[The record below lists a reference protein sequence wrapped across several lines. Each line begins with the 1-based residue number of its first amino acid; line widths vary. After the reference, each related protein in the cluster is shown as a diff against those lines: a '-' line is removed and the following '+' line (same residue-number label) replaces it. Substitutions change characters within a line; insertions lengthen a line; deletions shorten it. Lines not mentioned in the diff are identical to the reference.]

1 MVKTSTSLPLPRSY
15 PFSCHMKLFLVSHLS
30 LGLDGLVFLL
40 FVPDTFINIWI
51 ILPRTP
57 QHAGPLWHSSVLA
70 MYTYVY
76 VWTRIWGY
84 SKAFDC
90 LVRWL
95 IMSLC
100 EVLVEESIVHPFS
113 ISLLLQLIYLCHAE
127 KMCLFLSHENLSFVF
142 YYSPPKIGSCL
153 WYEC

>member
-1 MVKTSTSLPLPRSY
+1 MDSGQDIYPLPLPRS
-15 PFSCHMKLFLVSHLS
+15 HLFLPHKAVLS
-30 LGLDGLVFLL
+30 QSFEFGFVFLL

-90 LVRWL
+90 LDRWL
-95 IMSLC
+95 IMLC
-100 EVLVEESIVHPFS
+100 EVLAEESIAHPLS